1 MCEKRSGDVQV
12 IPGTVR
18 PVEGFAQLSTRE
30 RSSAA
35 VRFSDAPLVPASYRR
50 PSVTSPLVGRGRP
63 LSQAGKRA
71 VTPRVFP
78 HAASSAPGT
87 GKATP
92 LVAGATADGQE
103 DSLLPQSVTSR

>member
-1 MCEKRSGDVQV
+1 M
-12 IPGTVR
+12 IPGTLR
-18 PVEGFAQLSTRE
+18 SVEGFAQLSTCE
-30 RSSAA
+30 RSTSAF
-35 VRFSDAPLVPASYRR
+35 RSSDAPLVPASYRT

-92 LVAGATADGQE
+92 LVAGATADGRE
-103 DSLLPQSVTSR
+103 DSLLPQSATSR